1 MDAEENEFMA
11 RMVQRSIADGEKFQ
25 RAIEGQKTLF
35 RNLADMERDRNAWKA
50 RAEKAEAEVRR
61 LLILSSRP
69 IDSA

>member
-1 MDAEENEFMA
+1 MSPEENELVA
-11 RMVQRSIADGEKFQ
+11 RMMQSHIHDGEQLQQAMFN
-25 RAIEGQKTLF
+25 QKTLF

-61 LLILSSRP
+61 LLMFSSRP